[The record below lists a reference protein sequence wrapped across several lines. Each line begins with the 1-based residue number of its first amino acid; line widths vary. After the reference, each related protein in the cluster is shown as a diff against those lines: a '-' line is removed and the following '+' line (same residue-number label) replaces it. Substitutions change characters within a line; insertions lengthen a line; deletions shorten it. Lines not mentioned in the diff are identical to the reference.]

1 MVSNLEAFTIC
12 NRGTQH
18 KAQKQKTDRAIQKK
32 VSSKLK
38 LGCFFG
44 KVIIEVYLEGCS
56 LVFSGMGEGVQAGS
70 EIGLKSLI
78 SFSGQ

>member
-1 MVSNLEAFTIC
+1 MVSNLEAFIIC

-38 LGCFFG
+38 LECFFG

-56 LVFSGMGEGVQAGS
+56 LIKCLMGWGRVFKLEVR
-70 EIGLKSLI
+70 
-78 SFSGQ
+78 